1 MLWVFSI
8 RAKGSR
14 GCPDCSYLFLFTT
27 TTCPWI
33 MDTTNLQRLQ
43 SNQRCSLFPERL
55 SYMHVYAYLYVY
67 IIIMIIIVIIIII
80 NNNNSNNNN
89 SNNNNIIIIIYIH
102 IYIISLCVSTYI
114 MDISHEQQVLAWM
127 LKITR
132 LTVERGE
139 DPECCAGKDKLG
151 WRGWH
156 GWLMHHGSKYVAIE
170 NGHL

>member
-67 IIIMIIIVIIIII
+67 IIIMIIIIVIIIII
-80 NNNNSNNNN
+80 NNNNSNNNSN
-89 SNNNNIIIIIYIH
+89 NNNNIIIIIYTYIYNISMC
-102 IYIISLCVSTYI
+102 IYIYHGYI
-114 MDISHEQQVLAWM
+114 PRAASPRMNVENHSFNRWARWRPWM
-127 LKITR
+127 LRWQRQVGMTR
-132 LTVERGE
+132 LARLV
-139 DPECCAGKDKLG
+139 DAS
-151 WRGWH
+151 W
-156 GWLMHHGSKYVAIE
+156 
-170 NGHL
+170 

>member
-1 MLWVFSI
+1 MYIYIPHRILVGRGRS
-8 RAKGSR
+8 ASSR
-14 GCPDCSYLFLFTT
+14 GPGWRLPSQTGPDCDGAT
-27 TTCPWI
+27 
-33 MDTTNLQRLQ
+33 LQRGAG
-43 SNQRCSLFPERL
+43 SKI
-55 SYMHVYAYLYVY
+55 YLEAWVIIY
-67 IIIMIIIVIIIII
+67 IILLIIVGYIY
-80 NNNNSNNNN
+80 NNSNNNN
-89 SNNNNIIIIIYIH
+89 SNNNNNIIIIIYIH